1 MKVMTWKAILAI
13 SLAAILTLSAV
24 WSVKASPQ
32 RHDFELEGTWL
43 VTVTQ
48 KNCNTGATLG
58 TFHSILTFADGGTM
72 SEDTTNPVFAPGQ
85 RGAGQGY
92 WHYEGGRT
100 FYAKSIAFINF
111 NTPLPPAGPVFKI
124 GTQTIEQTIQFM
136 HDNPDEWSS
145 TATVQFLDS
154 TGTAYF
160 PSPVPMCVTATAV
173 RFN

>member
-111 NTPLPPAGPVFKI
+111 NTPLPPAGPVFKT

-173 RFN
+173 RFK